1 MLAMNKKSHHGGFYT
16 DYLCFFRCLS
26 VKLRCKCKTICL
38 CKRVNEHH
46 AKLLFGKF
54 KRQTGYSGSCRQFKG
69 VRTKHLLELEKLFK
83 VSITVFQLSAQ
94 GNSNVIRSSRVKY
107 TTKLH
112 LNLYE
117 NHFSLIKRLD
127 IYASAFDC
135 IHCESSYTRLSALK
149 RHTCDANKKRLAFAN
164 KCYNPNTANPTV
176 FDIVDNKTGV
186 YVENHALLSV

>member
-1 MLAMNKKSHHGGFYT
+1 M
-16 DYLCFFRCLS
+16 
-26 VKLRCKCKTICL
+26 
-38 CKRVNEHH
+38 
-46 AKLLFGKF
+46 
-54 KRQTGYSGSCRQFKG
+54 
-69 VRTKHLLELEKLFK
+69 
-83 VSITVFQLSAQ
+83 FQLSAQ

-164 KCYNPNTANPTV
+164 KCYNPNPTV
-176 FDIVDNKTGV
+176 FDILDNETGV
-186 YVENHALLSV
+186 YVEKSTIRIE